1 MEPWLKNAQL
11 RKEVCKG
18 RSFNPDEF
26 AVHLDRAIV
35 KKAPE
40 DCRGLKQFFARTCF
54 IRAFREH
61 GGMVFRRPSCLAPE
75 DRKVVNGLV
84 GGIFSGSNRKEES

>member
-40 DCRGLKQFFARTCF
+40 
-54 IRAFREH
+54 
-61 GGMVFRRPSCLAPE
+61 AP
-75 DRKVVNGLV
+75 
-84 GGIFSGSNRKEES
+84 IPA